1 MIEPGR
7 RESMRRATTEAL
19 ARFGRLEEELNRRR
33 DQPAEPGDLWVFPQ
47 TADLPLEWLVLER
60 HPTDSRRVLVVP
72 ADTNPVS
79 GPADVAV
86 PKTAPCGPLRLRCGY
101 GTWVDSPEGGRARRT
116 GLVEAEVVQ
125 QARER
130 YAALKAEPG
139 GGEPETVDPEYE
151 DWVDDV
157 VRRGTRALTVAGGRP
172 PVQKS
177 WVARPWATAA
187 TVLLALGL
195 GWATGRMIPRAS
207 VPDPAL
213 QDARDRLARQEAE
226 LQRLRTEGPAKRGD
240 PGPLPASPA
249 ASKEAAPRP
258 LTNLPF
264 IWLGPSEATRGPAP
278 VLTVP
283 PAAALVLIV
292 LQVDDPEPRRRY
304 RLDVHGGRTGQ
315 KVWSGGGLV
324 KTGVSELALAL
335 PRELLP
341 AGAYSLRLYD
351 EEAPRAVHTEYAFR
365 IDQARPASPR
375 PSH

>member
-7 RESMRRATTEAL
+7 REAMRRATTEAS
-19 ARFGRLEEELNRRR
+19 ARFRRLEEELDLRR

-47 TADLPLEWLVLER
+47 TAELPLEWLILER
-60 HPTDSRRVLVVP
+60 DATDPRRVLVVP

-86 PKTAPCGPLRLRCGY
+86 PKAAPGGPLLLRCGC
-101 GTWVDSPEGGRARRT
+101 GTWVDSPEGDRARRT
-116 GLVEAEVVQ
+116 GFVEPEVVR

-139 GGEPETVDPEYE
+139 DREPDTINVEYE
-151 DWVDDV
+151 DWMNDV
-157 VRRGTRALTVAGGRP
+157 VRKGTRALTTAASRS
-172 PVQKS
+172 PVRRS

-195 GWATGRMIPRAS
+195 GFAAGRLNPPPSA
-207 VPDPAL
+207 PDPAL
-213 QDARDRLARQEAE
+213 QEARDRLARQEGE
-226 LQRLRTEGPAKRGD
+226 LQRLRTEAAAERDQRG
-240 PGPLPASPA
+240 SPA
-249 ASKEAAPRP
+249 PSKEAAPRP

-264 IWLGPSEATRGPAP
+264 IWLGPSEATRGSGS
-278 VLTVP
+278 VLTVAP
-283 PAAALVLIV
+283 SASLMLIV

-304 RLDVHGGRTGQ
+304 RLDVHEVRTGQ

-324 KTGVSELALAL
+324 KTGVSELALGL

-351 EEAPRAVHTEYAFR
+351 ERAPGAAHAEYALR
-365 IDQARPASPR
+365 IEHARSASPR
-375 PSH
+375 PSN